1 MEAFS
6 DMGSASELWFLTAV
20 LLSAG
25 FVSGL
30 IAGLL
35 GVGGGIVLV
44 PVLFQTFVFFG
55 FPEPLQI
62 HMAVGTSLA
71 IICFTASQ
79 STRSHYKKGAVDV
92 GVLKS
97 WGGFVAVGALAGAI
111 AARFVTPT
119 GLKIIFATL
128 VLTMAFRM
136 AFSKTAGE
144 ASRNS
149 ISLGLQKALSS
160 LIGFFSALMGIGG
173 GTLSV
178 PLLNASGHDVHR
190 AVGTSA
196 AIGVLIAVPA
206 ALGFVIGGWSLPDL
220 PPFAFGYVNALA
232 FAMMIPASTL
242 GAPLGVRLAHRMSKK
257 TLNIVFASFLFI
269 SGGRMLLAILF

>member
-1 MEAFS
+1 
-6 DMGSASELWFLTAV
+6 
-20 LLSAG
+20 
-25 FVSGL
+25 
-30 IAGLL
+30 
-35 GVGGGIVLV
+35 
-44 PVLFQTFVFFG
+44 
-55 FPEPLQI
+55 
-62 HMAVGTSLA
+62 
-71 IICFTASQ
+71 
-79 STRSHYKKGAVDV
+79 
-92 GVLKS
+92 
-97 WGGFVAVGALAGAI
+97 
-111 AARFVTPT
+111 
-119 GLKIIFATL
+119 
-128 VLTMAFRM
+128 
-136 AFSKTAGE
+136 
-144 ASRNS
+144 
-149 ISLGLQKALSS
+149 
-160 LIGFFSALMGIGG
+160 MGIGG